1 MYKVE
6 KFQFSYDRSL
16 TFVGIRARGYGK
28 DCYYPSSLV
37 DIVVL
42 TLELLLML
50 VQFQFNLSNKTSLEV
65 LLRGVVCF
73 LLGFYGKIKANY

>member
-6 KFQFSYDRSL
+6 KFQFPHDRSL

-37 DIVVL
+37 DIEVL
-42 TLELLLML
+42 TLELLLS
-50 VQFQFNLSNKTSLEV
+50 VQFHIVRPFKQNF
-65 LLRGVVCF
+65 LRSTF
-73 LLGFYGKIKANY
+73 A

>member
-6 KFQFSYDRSL
+6 KFQFSHDRSL

-37 DIVVL
+37 DTAVL
-42 TLELLLML
+42 TLELLLS
-50 VQFQFNLSNKTSLEV
+50 VQFHIVRPFKQNFLWGTFAWCCLFLTRI
-65 LLRGVVCF
+65 LLKSKG
-73 LLGFYGKIKANY
+73 

>member
-6 KFQFSYDRSL
+6 KFQFSHDRSL

-42 TLELLLML
+42 TLELLLMS
-50 VQFQFNLSNKTSLEV
+50 VQFHIVDLSNKTSLGV

-73 LLGFYGKIKANY
+73 LLGFY